1 MSYGIPKTLLSDNGT
16 NLRSREFE
24 ELLTKY
30 QVHHLY
36 TSIETPSTNGQNE
49 GYNRI
54 LITALRARQSVH
66 DWDQAAGP
74 LTYAYNCTYNYST
87 QFEPYFLAFGTHPRQ
102 VYHNALDLAPNWTR
116 CDNRDDM
123 LIELTVAR
131 IQAQENQYKNQLK
144 NKAQVDKKRV
154 DSTFQPGDLVLL
166 KEPTW
171 RRRRNGKLKNIFT
184 GPHVVTAILS
194 LVLVRIATK
203 GDDDLVMNVRAD
215 RLKTYHVR
223 PTTYSSPSERT

>member
-1 MSYGIPKTLLSDNGT
+1 M
-16 NLRSREFE
+16 
-24 ELLTKY
+24 
-30 QVHHLY
+30 
-36 TSIETPSTNGQNE
+36 
-49 GYNRI
+49 
-54 LITALRARQSVH
+54 
-66 DWDQAAGP
+66 
-74 LTYAYNCTYNYST
+74 T

-123 LIELTVAR
+123 LIELAVAR

-194 LVLVRIATK
+194 PVLVRIATK
-203 GDDDLVMNVRAD
+203 GDDGLIMNVRAD

-223 PTTYSSPSERT
+223 PTTYSSPSERTSSTDSENDADSEAEHEDQSSEATEVYYVEDLQGEVSLEERLKRATRRPARLNDYVSH